1 MSLSRSDNRHRHGA
15 DNSSPL
21 RRMMRISIRPMNDD
35 LVRLSERILVESYIL
50 VEVEMIKSQLICEF
64 GL

>member
-1 MSLSRSDNRHRHGA
+1 
-15 DNSSPL
+15 
-21 RRMMRISIRPMNDD
+21 MRISIRPMNDD